1 MTRMIKVMV
10 ASCLLL
16 AITPSLA
23 KAQSK
28 NMRVKQTS
36 IAHEPLPVQ
45 AGIKGAL
52 GLSFYAFSVGG
63 YGSYNVTDFL
73 GLGGE
78 INYIKD
84 WHILQYSDFDFAW
97 IRTNYVPVSFLAKI
111 FTPKYPNFR
120 FLGGIRVGYLI
131 SAECIMGLRDMYD
144 YTSFSNKKKKDID
157 LSEDTFNRWTCE
169 MVVGCE
175 WERDFGLFYGLE
187 YSKGFIAITNNQEYR
202 LNSGLRLTL
211 GYNFVKFF
219 E

>member
-1 MTRMIKVMV
+1 MIKVMV

-16 AITPSLA
+16 AITPSVA
-23 KAQSK
+23 EAQSR

-52 GLSFYAFSVGG
+52 GLSFAAFSVGG

-84 WHILQYSDFDFAW
+84 WHLLEHSITNYEF
-97 IRTNYVPVSFLAKI
+97 IRTNYVPVSFIAKI
-111 FTPKYPNFR
+111 FPPKYQNFR

-131 SAECIMGLRDMYD
+131 SAEHMNVRDRDGFRSSSSKMQ
-144 YTSFSNKKKKDID
+144 DID
-157 LSEDTFNRWTCE
+157 FSKDKYNRWTCE
-169 MVVGCE
+169 MIVGYE
-175 WERDFGLFYGLE
+175 YEQDFGLFSGLE
-187 YSKGFIAITNNQEYR
+187 FSKGFIAITDNPESVGNFA
-202 LNSGLRLTL
+202 LRLTL
-211 GYNFVKFF
+211 GYNFAKFF